1 MSVRSVRSVTRFFK
15 MLFARGRP
23 FAPAPFAER
32 IVLVPLNGRVLCQD
46 ELTLCVS
53 ISGLS
58 CTLPTCLLVHR
69 HHTTLTCCAL
79 VFIYLIVASGVF
91 GLSCSVQTLGRG
103 MWGLVPRPW
112 IEPGTPASGGCLSC
126 RATRAV
132 PILSFKS

>member
-1 MSVRSVRSVTRFFK
+1 MSFISKQFSQPIHHCFFVRHKRVNISVKGDRRC
-15 MLFARGRP
+15 
-23 FAPAPFAER
+23 
-32 IVLVPLNGRVLCQD
+32 LNGRVLCQD